1 MRTRG
6 ERGLDVGG
14 NSETLEDSILGKETS
29 SKHNTWVGG
38 VSARGNG
45 CNENLSVSEGV
56 FFTLELILDCKIN
69 FISRDTKSL
78 ESNGFSETFSKFSLN
93 IAHSNTIHWALR
105 TSKRWN
111 YG

>member
-1 MRTRG
+1 LRTRG

-45 CNENLSVSEGV
+45 CNENLSVSESV
-56 FFTLELILDCKIN
+56 LFTL
-69 FISRDTKSL
+69 
-78 ESNGFSETFSKFSLN
+78 
-93 IAHSNTIHWALR
+93 
-105 TSKRWN
+105 
-111 YG
+111 